1 MQIWAESGKSA
12 LPICNYSQ
20 ILYQFL
26 TFTQNLKRSLKK
38 TGVFHV
44 CPLLENYAEGPLHI
58 KVRGV
63 KDTSGTAICE
73 QLKLIDPSARS
84 CKRIDRVPY
93 HMIMN
98 VSDAIQGIFEYD

>member
-1 MQIWAESGKSA
+1 MMNFSQGDIIKIS
-12 LPICNYSQ
+12 NYFGAG
-20 ILYQFL
+20 FL
-26 TFTQNLKRSLKK
+26 QSTHGRKNIKK

-44 CPLLENYAEGPLHI
+44 CPLLEHYAEGPLHI

>member
-1 MQIWAESGKSA
+1 MM
-12 LPICNYSQ
+12 NFSQ
-20 ILYQFL
+20 GDIIKIS
-26 TFTQNLKRSLKK
+26 NLKDAMLVVSKNEFIKK
-38 TGVFHV
+38 IGVFHV
-44 CPLLENYAEGPLHI
+44 CPLLEDYAEGPLHI

-84 CKRIDRVPY
+84 CKRIDCVPY

>member
-1 MQIWAESGKSA
+1 M
-12 LPICNYSQ
+12 NFSQ
-20 ILYQFL
+20 GDIIKIS
-26 TFTQNLKRSLKK
+26 NLKDAMLVVSKNEFIKK
-38 TGVFHV
+38 QVFSRL
-44 CPLLENYAEGPLHI
+44 PTLENYAEGPLHI

>member
-1 MQIWAESGKSA
+1 MM
-12 LPICNYSQ
+12 NFSQ
-20 ILYQFL
+20 GDIIKIS
-26 TFTQNLKRSLKK
+26 NLKDAMLVVSKNEFIKK

-84 CKRIDRVPY
+84 CKRIDRVP
-93 HMIMN
+93 
-98 VSDAIQGIFEYD
+98 

>member
-1 MQIWAESGKSA
+1 MM
-12 LPICNYSQ
+12 NFSQ
-20 ILYQFL
+20 GDIIKIS
-26 TFTQNLKRSLKK
+26 NLKDAMLVVSKNEFIKK

-58 KVRGV
+58 KVR
-63 KDTSGTAICE
+63 GTAICE

>member
-1 MQIWAESGKSA
+1 MM
-12 LPICNYSQ
+12 NFSQ
-20 ILYQFL
+20 GDIIKIS
-26 TFTQNLKRSLKK
+26 NLKDAMLVVSKNEFIKK

-73 QLKLIDPSARS
+73 QLKLIDPSARTYRPRPLS
-84 CKRIDRVPY
+84 
-93 HMIMN
+93 
-98 VSDAIQGIFEYD
+98 YDYECFRRNTGYF

>member
-1 MQIWAESGKSA
+1 M
-12 LPICNYSQ
+12 
-20 ILYQFL
+20 
-26 TFTQNLKRSLKK
+26 NLLKK
-38 TGVFHV
+38 QVFFTSAHF
-44 CPLLENYAEGPLHI
+44 LENYAEGPLHI

>member
-1 MQIWAESGKSA
+1 M
-12 LPICNYSQ
+12 NFSQ
-20 ILYQFL
+20 GDIIKIS
-26 TFTQNLKRSLKK
+26 NLKDAMLVVSKNEFIKK

-73 QLKLIDPSARS
+73 QLKLIGAFLCAGCELQTYRPRPLS
-84 CKRIDRVPY
+84 
-93 HMIMN
+93 
-98 VSDAIQGIFEYD
+98 YDYECFRRNTGYF

>member
-1 MQIWAESGKSA
+1 M
-12 LPICNYSQ
+12 NFSQ
-20 ILYQFL
+20 GDIIKIS
-26 TFTQNLKRSLKK
+26 NLKDAMLVVSKNKFIKK

-44 CPLLENYAEGPLHI
+44 CPLLKNYAEGPLHI

-63 KDTSGTAICE
+63 KDISGTAICE

>member
-1 MQIWAESGKSA
+1 MM
-12 LPICNYSQ
+12 NFSQ
-20 ILYQFL
+20 GDIIKIS
-26 TFTQNLKRSLKK
+26 NLKDAMLVVSKNEFIKK

-44 CPLLENYAEGPLHI
+44 CPLLENYAEG
-58 KVRGV
+58 RGV

-84 CKRIDRVPY
+84 CKRIDCVPY

>member
-1 MQIWAESGKSA
+1 M
-12 LPICNYSQ
+12 NFSQ
-20 ILYQFL
+20 GDIIKIS
-26 TFTQNLKRSLKK
+26 NLKDAMLVVSKNEFIKK

-44 CPLLENYAEGPLHI
+44 CPLLKNYAE
-58 KVRGV
+58 VRGV

>member
-1 MQIWAESGKSA
+1 MM
-12 LPICNYSQ
+12 NFSQ
-20 ILYQFL
+20 GDIIKIS
-26 TFTQNLKRSLKK
+26 NLKDAMLVVSKNEFIKK

-63 KDTSGTAICE
+63 KATSGTAICE
-73 QLKLIDPSARS
+73 QLKLIDPSARN

>member
-1 MQIWAESGKSA
+1 MM
-12 LPICNYSQ
+12 NFSQ
-20 ILYQFL
+20 GDIIKIS
-26 TFTQNLKRSLKK
+26 NLKDAMLVVSKNEFIKK
-38 TGVFHV
+38 SGVFHV

-84 CKRIDRVPY
+84 CKLYRPRPL
-93 HMIMN
+93 
-98 VSDAIQGIFEYD
+98 SYDYECFRRNTGYF